1 MRHDWR
7 FARGIGSMGG
17 VGGALAAA
25 LIAQS
30 APLAAQE
37 GQPAALEPAS
47 SAPAAQCPAAQSWR
61 DFAGTSWPGD
71 QIVNVIVI
79 HEDGRISWNGG
90 RTNETT
96 LDRLA
101 YLIASS
107 DEPAITAL
115 VNRAPACEQVQKVQ
129 EIFARYGC
137 AQGTC
142 IVAPNL
148 VRTEAI
154 PPAAPAAA
162 EAGAIE
168 SAAQDAR

>member
-1 MRHDWR
+1 MRRGWR
-7 FARGIGSMGG
+7 FARGAGG
-17 VGGALAAA
+17 VLAAA
-25 LIAQS
+25 VIAQS

-37 GQPAALEPAS
+37 GQPAAREPAS

-61 DFAGTSWPGD
+61 DYAGTSWPGD

-79 HEDGRISWNGG
+79 DAGGRISWNGG

-107 DEPAITAL
+107 EEPAITAL
-115 VNRAPACEQVQKVQ
+115 VNRAPACEQVQKAQ

-148 VRTEAI
+148 VRTQAI

-162 EAGAIE
+162 EPGAIE

>member
-1 MRHDWR
+1 MRRGWRYAWGASR
-7 FARGIGSMGG
+7 FARGAGG
-17 VGGALAAA
+17 TLAAA

-61 DFAGTSWPGD
+61 DFGGTSWPGD

-90 RTNETT
+90 RTNEAT

-107 DEPAITAL
+107 DKQAVTAL
-115 VNRAPACEQVQKVQ
+115 VNRAPSCEQVQKVQ

-137 AQGTC
+137 AEGTC

-154 PPAAPAAA
+154 PPAAPLTAA
-162 EAGAIE
+162 GTIE
-168 SAAQDAR
+168 IAAPDAR

>member
-1 MRHDWR
+1 
-7 FARGIGSMGG
+7 MGG

-25 LIAQS
+25 VIAQS

-90 RTNETT
+90 RTNEAT

-101 YLIASS
+101 YYEDQAR
-107 DEPAITAL
+107 AL
-115 VNRAPACEQVQKVQ
+115 R
-129 EIFARYGC
+129 G
-137 AQGTC
+137 G
-142 IVAPNL
+142 NL
-148 VRTEAI
+148 LGHQFHQLVPMLLSGI
-154 PPAAPAAA
+154 PPLKPYACKTKVP
-162 EAGAIE
+162 
-168 SAAQDAR
+168 